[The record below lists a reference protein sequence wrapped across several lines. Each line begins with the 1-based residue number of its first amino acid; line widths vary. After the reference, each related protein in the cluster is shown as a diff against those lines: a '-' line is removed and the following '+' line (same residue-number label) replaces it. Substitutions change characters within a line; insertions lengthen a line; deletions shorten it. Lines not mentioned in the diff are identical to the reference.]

1 MSKYVITI
9 YETIRPFS
17 SQKEYCINP
26 NNFNCGSDN
35 EEYYFSYK
43 VCSKQS
49 TSSIKSLRLKTSN
62 HKSVHTSFIKFNPS
76 CKCLSTQPK
85 GLIFAF
91 TTIIIIIFLLLLLF
105 LRLILLLL
113 LSSLLILINISLSIV
128 FDIS

>member
-1 MSKYVITI
+1 MKQFGLLVVKKNIVLTLITLTVVLTMKSI
-9 YETIRPFS
+9 I
-17 SQKEYCINP
+17 
-26 NNFNCGSDN
+26 
-35 EEYYFSYK
+35 FSYK
-43 VCSKQS
+43 VCCKQS

-76 CKCLSTQPK
+76 CKCLSAQPK

-91 TTIIIIIFLLLLLF
+91 TTIIIIIIFLLLLLF